1 MMHVWESPPKPGLP
15 YVIGELCSCR
25 HDNTKE
31 PQTKNTPSEES
42 VAGIEFQSALS
53 GQVLLTV
60 DAERFDYEDSFL
72 RRVQPLF
79 HHRMHHPPFAVS
91 CLHEGLVIEEDK
103 AWVEFEGVST
113 FQVLLTPLTR
123 NYAAELEV
131 VIEQDCAVTTQD
143 LLELG
148 QDPTSTLQ
156 CGSTAVVKCC
166 ECNATAVLRKLLEGK
181 ADPDRIGLD
190 GRNPLDTAVSA
201 QNYGAVK
208 TLLLHGANAN
218 LQDAEGNA
226 ATHVVAR
233 VPDADMLGLLM
244 GHGASLLLENHEGQC
259 WFSLA
264 DLCQFAPFAV
274 DSAWQ
279 TITWGHVLRSH
290 LKPIAAFGLYRQLGA
305 TCGRLHLEADCLLPV
320 GRTQDVQGGA
330 EPVLQKD
337 PEVWLQICYNR
348 ATALTRRWEA
358 SLSKPKTEQE
368 LINAGMSVEQ
378 ARYYLTSYKEAKA
391 KQTWLRNWDVAMP
404 PMIRQTF
411 GVRNTERRGVRI
423 PLPPAHATS
432 CNSPSGLHSA

>member
-72 RRVQPLF
+72 RRVQRLF

-244 GHGASLLLENHEGQC
+244 GHGASLLLENHQGQC

-274 DSAWQ
+274 DSACKQSPGAMFCAVISNLLRLLDCIGSWGQRVEGCILKQ
-279 TITWGHVLRSH
+279 TV
-290 LKPIAAFGLYRQLGA
+290 
-305 TCGRLHLEADCLLPV
+305 CCLLGV
-320 GRTQDVQGGA
+320 H
-330 EPVLQKD
+330 KM
-337 PEVWLQICYNR
+337 C
-348 ATALTRRWEA
+348 
-358 SLSKPKTEQE
+358 K
-368 LINAGMSVEQ
+368 VEQ
-378 ARYYLTSYKEAKA
+378 SPCCKRIQK
-391 KQTWLRNWDVAMP
+391 
-404 PMIRQTF
+404 F
-411 GVRNTERRGVRI
+411 GCKFVTTGPRLSPGAGK
-423 PLPPAHATS
+423 LH
-432 CNSPSGLHSA
+432 SPSRRPSKSSSMLGCRLSRLGTI

>member
-1 MMHVWESPPKPGLP
+1 
-15 YVIGELCSCR
+15 
-25 HDNTKE
+25 
-31 PQTKNTPSEES
+31 
-42 VAGIEFQSALS
+42 
-53 GQVLLTV
+53 
-60 DAERFDYEDSFL
+60 
-72 RRVQPLF
+72 
-79 HHRMHHPPFAVS
+79 
-91 CLHEGLVIEEDK
+91 
-103 AWVEFEGVST
+103 
-113 FQVLLTPLTR
+113 
-123 NYAAELEV
+123 
-131 VIEQDCAVTTQD
+131 
-143 LLELG
+143 
-148 QDPTSTLQ
+148 
-156 CGSTAVVKCC
+156 
-166 ECNATAVLRKLLEGK
+166 
-181 ADPDRIGLD
+181 
-190 GRNPLDTAVSA
+190 
-201 QNYGAVK
+201 
-208 TLLLHGANAN
+208 
-218 LQDAEGNA
+218 
-226 ATHVVAR
+226 
-233 VPDADMLGLLM
+233 MLGLLM

-264 DLCQFAPFAV
+264 DLCQFTPFAL

-279 TITWGHVLRSH
+279 TITWGHVLRRH

-305 TCGRLHLEADCLLPV
+305 TCRRLHLEADCLLPV

-337 PEVWLQICYNR
+337 PEVWLQICHNR

>member
-1 MMHVWESPPKPGLP
+1 MH
-15 YVIGELCSCR
+15 Y
-25 HDNTKE
+25 
-31 PQTKNTPSEES
+31 
-42 VAGIEFQSALS
+42 
-53 GQVLLTV
+53 
-60 DAERFDYEDSFL
+60 
-72 RRVQPLF
+72 
-79 HHRMHHPPFAVS
+79 PPFAVS

-113 FQVLLTPLTR
+113 FQVLLTPLTQ
-123 NYAAELEV
+123 NFAAQLEV
-131 VIEQDCAVTTQD
+131 AIEQDCAVTTQD

-148 QDPTSTLQ
+148 QDPNSTLA

-181 ADPDRIGLD
+181 ADPNRIGPD
-190 GRNPLDTAVSA
+190 GRNPLHTAVSA

-233 VPDADMLGLLM
+233 APDADMLGLLM
-244 GHGASLLLENHEGQC
+244 GHGASLLLENHQGQC

-264 DLCQFAPFAV
+264 DLCQFTPFAL

-279 TITWGHVLRSH
+279 TITWGYVLRRL

-305 TCGRLHLEADCLLPV
+305 TCRRLHLEADCLLPV

-337 PEVWLQICYNR
+337 PEVWLQICHNR

-368 LINAGMSVEQ
+368 LINAVMSVEQ

-423 PLPPAHATS
+423 PLPPLTRPVAILPAAYTVLEQ
-432 CNSPSGLHSA
+432 SPQFDWLEICHPHQRDRRIRFMSDGHKYFVDDEPVDVSVTGLVGSYAEDCLVFFPNVMSGC